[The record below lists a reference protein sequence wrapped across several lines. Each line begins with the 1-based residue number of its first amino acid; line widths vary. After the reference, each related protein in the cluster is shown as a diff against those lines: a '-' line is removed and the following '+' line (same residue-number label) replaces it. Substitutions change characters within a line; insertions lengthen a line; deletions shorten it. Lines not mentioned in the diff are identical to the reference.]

1 VKAAI
6 DRDPDRAKAL
16 GLDSPTDA
24 SSIYLYEA
32 REVVAVR
39 RTDARLEISAD
50 AYFDSDQSA
59 VRGIVRFDL
68 VVLNPKAVVR
78 ITGIVP

>member
-1 VKAAI
+1 MFTGIVEETG
-6 DRDPDRAKAL
+6 RVL
-16 GLDSPTDA
+16 
-24 SSIYLYEA
+24 
-32 REVVAVR
+32 R

-59 VRGIVRFDL
+59 IRGIVRFDL
-68 VVLNPKAVVR
+68 VAPNPEAVVR

>member
-1 VKAAI
+1 
-6 DRDPDRAKAL
+6 
-16 GLDSPTDA
+16 
-24 SSIYLYEA
+24 LYEA

-50 AYFDSDQSA
+50 AYLDSDQSA
-59 VRGIVRFDL
+59 VWGIVRFDL
-68 VVLNPKAVVR
+68 VVLNPEAVVR

>member
-1 VKAAI
+1 
-6 DRDPDRAKAL
+6 
-16 GLDSPTDA
+16 LDSPTDA

-39 RTDARLEISAD
+39 RTNARLEISAD

-59 VRGIVRFDL
+59 VRALSGS
-68 VVLNPKAVVR
+68 
-78 ITGIVP
+78 TSSS